1 MPQSFDL
8 NRNHFELFGIAPR
21 FGIDIDALNR
31 AYRGIQ
37 SEVHPDRFA
46 HLSGAEQRAAMQWA
60 THVNGA
66 YQTLKS
72 PQARAKYLLALN
84 GEVIDEHAGAGLPT
98 AFLME
103 QMEWHEKVEAARE
116 QGKPEELSVLERE
129 CEAGLQRCYAELESA
144 LDDARDLAAARLA
157 LFRLMFLDKLREEIG
172 DALEAI
178 ATAS

>member
-8 NRNHFELFGIAPR
+8 NRNHFELFGVAPR
-21 FGIDIDALNR
+21 FRIDIDALNR

-72 PQARAKYLLALN
+72 PQARAKYLLELQGDA
-84 GEVIDEHAGAGLPT
+84 VDEHASAGLPA

-103 QMEWHEKVEAARE
+103 QLEWREKVEAARE
-116 QGKPEELSVLERE
+116 QGKPAELSVLERE
-129 CEAGLQRCYAELESA
+129 SEAGLQRCYAELESA
-144 LDDARDLAAARLA
+144 LDGARDLAAARLA